1 MMDALF
7 VTKVA
12 VWDRYQQN
20 VHSAMEL
27 ENTVVLLRVI
37 WNCILASASI
47 WTGRIAVC
55 VVRSV
60 ITAPVTIPN

>member
-55 VVRSV
+55 VV
-60 ITAPVTIPN
+60 